1 MKHHTSK
8 QILRILKVS
17 FAACSVAVVAAEGE
31 LVNPDAGAL
40 LQLLASAWLAVGAF
54 SHRPG
59 KGREVFVL
67 ADYGLTPR
75 EIDFTRQ
82 VLDGKA
88 LKEIAIDCKVK
99 PSTVRNAMSEV
110 YAKLGIEGA
119 RQLFEIGAT
128 YEVR

>member
-8 QILRILKVS
+8 QIQRILKVS
-17 FAACSVAVVAAEGE
+17 FAALSVAVVAVEGE
-31 LVNPDAGAL
+31 LANPDAGAL
-40 LQLLASAWLAVGAF
+40 LQLLASAWLAAGAF

-67 ADYGLTPR
+67 ADHGLTPR

-82 VLDGKA
+82 ILDGKA
-88 LKEIAIDCKVK
+88 MKEIAVDCQVEA
-99 PSTVRNAMSEV
+99 STVRDAMSRV
-110 YAKLGIEGA
+110 YKKLGIEGA

>member
-17 FAACSVAVVAAEGE
+17 FAACSVAVVAVEGE
-31 LVNPDAGAL
+31 LANPDAGAL
-40 LQLLASAWLAVGAF
+40 LQLVATAWLAAGALTP
-54 SHRPG
+54 RQR
-59 KGREVFVL
+59 KGRDFFVL

-75 EIDFTRQ
+75 EIDFTSQ

-88 LKEIAIDCKVK
+88 VKEIAIDCKVK
-99 PSTVRNAMSEV
+99 PSTVRTAMSQV

-119 RQLFEIGAT
+119 RQLFEIGAI

>member
-1 MKHHTSK
+1 M
-8 QILRILKVS
+8 
-17 FAACSVAVVAAEGE
+17 VAVEGE
-31 LVNPDAGAL
+31 LANPDAGAL
-40 LQLLASAWLAVGAF
+40 LQLLALAWLAAGAL

-67 ADYGLTPR
+67 AEYGLTPR

-88 LKEIAIDCKVK
+88 VKENAIDCKVK
-99 PSTVRNAMSEV
+99 PSTVRDAMSEV
-110 YAKLGIEGA
+110 YSKLGIEGS